1 MGPGRWRIP
10 FQSLQKTGDIKCSFL
25 HIQMSGTGYDELEEL
40 RKPRRA
46 IAEWK
51 WKNGRTREW
60 KWKNGRTR
68 EWKCSRVGGYINEY
82 SSPCLL
88 PYKVREQGR
97 MKYYARPLSPQNYL
111 SLTHLKSTMSLLTTL
126 FSRAMFCPWL
136 LPLMRHPAR

>member
-1 MGPGRWRIP
+1 MSGTKARSAQHGLFVSPTILRVISGSSECTADTGPQSSVRGCLCSSSFPVGRVEGRKVGPGRWRIP

-60 KWKNGRTR
+60 KYERMEEHENGSMQELEAT
-68 EWKCSRVGGYINEY
+68 
-82 SSPCLL
+82 
-88 PYKVREQGR
+88 
-97 MKYYARPLSPQNYL
+97 
-111 SLTHLKSTMSLLTTL
+111 
-126 FSRAMFCPWL
+126 
-136 LPLMRHPAR
+136 